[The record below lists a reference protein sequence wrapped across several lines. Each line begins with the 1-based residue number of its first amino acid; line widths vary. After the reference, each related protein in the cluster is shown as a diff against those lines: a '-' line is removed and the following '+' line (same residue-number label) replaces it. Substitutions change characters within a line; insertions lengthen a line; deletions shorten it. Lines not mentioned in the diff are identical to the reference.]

1 MQILNNPVDFFAD
14 WIVNDLPMVR
24 KIIGFDLDRTPPP
37 QLQSSA
43 VTLRETL
50 KKYPNAKI
58 DMYRHLLASMNVQ
71 YTVAS

>member
-1 MQILNNPVDFFAD
+1 MEK
-14 WIVNDLPMVR
+14 
-24 KIIGFDLDRTPPP
+24 KIIGFDLNKTPSL

-58 DMYRHLLASMNVQ
+58 DMYGHSLASMNVQ

>member
-1 MQILNNPVDFFAD
+1 MDFFAD
-14 WIVNDLPMVR
+14 WIVNDLPMAR
-24 KIIGFDLDRTPPP
+24 KIIGFDVDRTPPP
-37 QLQSSA
+37 QLQSLA

-58 DMYRHLLASMNVQ
+58 DMYRHSLASMNVQ